1 MYWYLLL
8 LLFLFAN
15 VVVSYMM
22 YKKFYS
28 YLDSIGLKGRDINKP
43 PQLRKELPESFGIP
57 LFFSISFTLMMYIV
71 ILKIFRVEG
80 ISNLD
85 SIFYYLFGLGAIS
98 IIGFMEDLTSLS
110 KKISIKK
117 QGIPQKYKVLL
128 PLIPSL
134 PILYGVI
141 HRDYITLPLIGTL
154 DIGLLYP
161 LVLVPIGI
169 IGATNAT
176 NMLAGLNGLES
187 LLGIV
192 TLSTLAVFSYFNGKF
207 SVLVFL
213 TFFLI
218 SLLIFY
224 LFYNRYPAR
233 AFPGDSLTYAIGFT
247 IGSAAILGDMEVFAL
262 SIFILWFIELFL
274 KARSKFK
281 AESFGKVNKEGKL
294 LNPYDKIYSLT
305 HLFMNGKFSEKQIVW
320 IIVSLQI
327 AVCFVSLLIFL

>member
-1 MYWYLLL
+1 
-8 LLFLFAN
+8 
-15 VVVSYMM
+15 M
-22 YKKFYS
+22 YKKFYL
-28 YLDSIGLKGRDINKP
+28 YLDSIGLKGEDINKP
-43 PQLRKELPESFGIP
+43 PRVRKELPESFGIP
-57 LFFSISFTLMMYIV
+57 LFFSISFTLMLYV
-71 ILKIFRVEG
+71 VVLKILNIKEF
-80 ISNLD
+80 SDLD
-85 SIFYYLFGLGAIS
+85 NIFYYLFGLGAIS
-98 IIGFMEDLTSLS
+98 VIGFIEDLTSLS
-110 KKISIKK
+110 KKRSVKK

-134 PILYGVI
+134 PLVYGVI
-141 HRDYITLPLIGTL
+141 YRDYITLPLIGTL

-192 TLSTLAVFSYFNGKF
+192 TIFTLAVFSYFNGKF
-207 SVLVFL
+207 SVFIFLV
-213 TFFLI
+213 FFLI

-233 AFPGDSLTYAIGFT
+233 AFPGDSLTYSIGFT

-294 LNPYDKIYSLT
+294 LKPYDKIYSLT
-305 HLFMNGKFSEKQIVW
+305 HVFMNGKLSEKQIVW
-320 IIVSLQI
+320 IIVSIQI
-327 AVCFVSLLIFL
+327 VICFISLLIFL